1 MAYCL
6 GYGKCGEDVSRHI
19 RTVVVTEEEKLMK
32 LVAKPL
38 FENEQAWIKNDI
50 LYVSYRIVFFIH
62 KEFYDE
68 FKNLTA
74 WEVKMKKRRIDDDKP
89 ITFSVAILQHS
100 KLLFMR

>member
-1 MAYCL
+1 MKYCL

-19 RTVVVTEEEKLMK
+19 RTVVVTDEEKLMK

-38 FENEQAWIKNDI
+38 FESEQAWIENN
-50 LYVSYRIVFFIH
+50 VCATNRITSIH
-62 KEFYDE
+62 QEFYDE

-74 WEVKMKKRRIDDDKP
+74 WEVKMKKRRIDDNKP